1 MAVTTDP
8 NAVFYSYRG
17 VGTNQVVKKFID
29 LLDEKGIPHRGSES
43 EPIEGALTDF
53 EEKIGAANIIVIFY
67 SQEYFES
74 EHCMNEYANIRKYEN
89 EARKA
94 ATFCV
99 KCGDFKFE
107 DITETLED
115 CYGIKWAKFKDKNK
129 DTLKPINRRTVDNGY
144 YLDTNTTYCIQK
156 LDNYFSKTAR
166 YKEDSLP
173 TLVGL
178 ICDKYRELSS
188 KNTPVIQEIPIVSA
202 PHFTLSVPDGLMQ
215 REDEE
220 GNLFNL
226 ISKNRIVNLVGV
238 GGSGK
243 SSLAYL
249 CLNRHKNDFN
259 EISFVVVNN
268 NIKDDIVDQL
278 NKTLKLEFE
287 EDAYTKIITFLQ
299 ENYQSD
305 KPNLLALDI
314 NETADKDKTT
324 EYINEILQDTAYLA
338 GWKILIL
345 SRENVD
351 THNRIKTHN
360 LNDKEDFDFLKKLF
374 LEKAGARYSE
384 FSDFAGL
391 FNVIYYNPLLAEQLG
406 WYLNSYPKTVTLDD
420 IKKILYGSL
429 GKQEMQGMSAAQRH
443 DENVN
448 TFLKN
453 LIVYDNLEENEQKL
467 LRHFVLWQSEY
478 IEYDLIA
485 DLLKGVF
492 ESEDELINTL
502 TSLSKRSILT
512 TNNEDT
518 LSYKLHGLLANSL
531 REQIDIENE
540 DYEVYL
546 DNIKRIIKY
555 SYYKFVPFVD
565 CVEKSLCEYDIIA
578 NDFYLLSKVGTK
590 FYDTWKTDYAN
601 KTFNKYIKI
610 ISERID
616 RNPNS
621 IEEKYCLAKGYNK
634 LANLQANRLHCYAS
648 AKENYEKAINIGVK
662 LPKNNSEY
670 QDVLA
675 WLYNNLAMIQSDHL
689 QDMHTAKENYET
701 AIAIRKQLQKD
712 NPESKYKNSLA
723 RVYDTYACFQEN
735 HLLNYY
741 SAKENYQKAID
752 IREPLK
758 DNPEYQNNLVKAY
771 NNLANLQQNHL
782 NEYDFAEVNYKKAIK
797 VGDNLPK
804 DNPEY
809 QNNRANSYINLAN
822 LQISHLKDYA
832 SAETNYKTAIEIGEK
847 LPKVNPIFQNTLAG
861 AYNGLANT
869 YDKLKDYDKAIESI
883 NTAIDIAFQLKEQ
896 DSKYL
901 IYWTNYRYSLAEIKF
916 NNGKDLDEVKNI
928 LAEIKPLAQQCLKD
942 NPDDEWTKTVNDD
955 IDDLLSKVEKSIS

>member
-17 VGTNQVVKKFID
+17 VGTNQAVKKFID
-29 LLDEKGIPHRGSES
+29 LLDQKGIPHRGSES

-67 SQEYFES
+67 SQDYFES

-89 EARKA
+89 ETRKA

-220 GNLFNL
+220 GNLFKL

-287 EDAYTKIITFLQ
+287 EDAYTEIITFLQ

-305 KPNLLALDI
+305 KPNLLVLDI

-324 EYINEILQDTAYLA
+324 EYINEILQDTAYLT

-345 SRENVD
+345 SRESVD
-351 THNRIKTHN
+351 TLNRNKTYN
-360 LNDKEDFDFLKKLF
+360 LNDNEDFDFLKKLF
-374 LEKAGARYSE
+374 LDKAGARYK
-384 FSDFAGL
+384 DFGDFEGL
-391 FNVIYYNPLLAEQLG
+391 FKVIYYNPLLAEQLG
-406 WYLNSYPKTVTLDD
+406 WYLNDYPKTATLDD

-429 GKQEMQGMSAAQRH
+429 GEQEMQGMSAAQRH

-448 TFLKN
+448 SFLKN
-453 LIVYDNLEENEQKL
+453 LIVYDKLEKNEQKL

-478 IEYDLIA
+478 IGYDVIA
-485 DLLKGVF
+485 DLLKDVF
-492 ESEDELINTL
+492 TSEDELIKTL
-502 TSLSKRSILT
+502 SSLSKRSILA
-512 TNNEDT
+512 TNNEET
-518 LSYKLHGLLANSL
+518 LSYKLHGLLKDSL
-531 REQIDIENE
+531 REQIDIDKE
-540 DYEVYL
+540 DYNGYL
-546 DNIKRIIKY
+546 SNVKRIIKY
-555 SYYKFVPFVD
+555 GCYKFVPFVD
-565 CVEKSLCEYDIIA
+565 CIGNSLCEYDLT
-578 NDFYLLSKVGTK
+578 NDVETLNNVALKYYNS
-590 FYDTWKTDYAN
+590 WNADY
-601 KTFNKYIKI
+601 
-610 ISERID
+610 SE
-616 RNPNS
+616 
-621 IEEKYCLAKGYNK
+621 KLYNK
-634 LANLQANRLHCYAS
+634 AIEKCLNRLS
-648 AKENYEKAINIGVK
+648 
-662 LPKNNSEY
+662 
-670 QDVLA
+670 
-675 WLYNNLAMIQSDHL
+675 SD
-689 QDMHTAKENYET
+689 
-701 AIAIRKQLQKD
+701 
-712 NPESKYKNSLA
+712 
-723 RVYDTYACFQEN
+723 
-735 HLLNYY
+735 
-741 SAKENYQKAID
+741 
-752 IREPLK
+752 K
-758 DNPEYQNNLVKAY
+758 DNPEYQNALARVY
-771 NNLANLQQNHL
+771 NNLADLQEEHL
-782 NEYDFAEVNYKKAIK
+782 EEIDSAILNYEKAIAINK
-797 VGDNLPK
+797 QLPIDNLEAQAK
-804 DNPEY
+804 LIYEY
-809 QNNRANSYINLAN
+809 GHLGKLYDKQKKYDDALTTIN
-822 LQISHLKDYA
+822 Y
-832 SAETNYKTAIEIGEK
+832 AIEISSH
-847 LPKVNPIFQNTLAG
+847 I
-861 AYNGLANT
+861 
-869 YDKLKDYDKAIESI
+869 
-883 NTAIDIAFQLKEQ
+883 KEQ
-896 DSKYL
+896 ESEYMTL
-901 IYWTNYRYSLAEIKF
+901 WLGCRYAQAEIKYHI
-916 NNGKDLDEVKNI
+916 GKDLDEVKNTLLEI
-928 LAEIKPLAQQCLKD
+928 RLLVQQQLPDEELAKKL
-942 NPDDEWTKTVNDD
+942 TDD
-955 IDDLLSKVEKSIS
+955 ITDLLSIIDN

>member
-345 SRENVD
+345 SRESVE
-351 THNRIKTHN
+351 TRNRIKTHN
-360 LNDKEDFDFLKKLF
+360 LNDKGDFNFLKQLF

-531 REQIDIENE
+531 REQIKIENE
-540 DYEVYL
+540 DYDEYL
-546 DNIKRIIKY
+546 WNIYRIIAY
-555 SYYKFVPFVD
+555 GYYKFVPFVD
-565 CVEKSLCEYDIIA
+565 CIGNSLCEYDITNNNATLHNVALKYYNSWKA
-578 NDFYLLSKVGTK
+578 NYSEKL
-590 FYDTWKTDYAN
+590 YN
-601 KTFNKYIKI
+601 KAIKI
-610 ISERID
+610 CLKKLTSD
-616 RNPNS
+616 KDNATYQNDLAS
-621 IEEKYCLAKGYNK
+621 AYNCLAI
-634 LANLQANRLHCYAS
+634 LQKNHLRDYDS
-648 AKENYEKAINIGVK
+648 AKANYEK
-662 LPKNNSEY
+662 
-670 QDVLA
+670 
-675 WLYNNLAMIQSDHL
+675 
-689 QDMHTAKENYET
+689 
-701 AIAIRKQLQKD
+701 AIAIRKQLPKD
-712 NPESKYKNSLA
+712 NP
-723 RVYDTYACFQEN
+723 Q
-735 HLLNYY
+735 
-741 SAKENYQKAID
+741 
-752 IREPLK
+752 
-758 DNPEYQNNLVKAY
+758 YQNDLANTY
-771 NNLANLQQNHL
+771 NNLANLQKDNL
-782 NEYDFAEVNYKKAIK
+782 GEYELSKSNYEKAITIR
-797 VGDNLPK
+797 VQLPK

-809 QNNRANSYINLAN
+809 QNDLAN
-822 LQISHLKDYA
+822 TYNDLAILQRKHLGDYD
-832 SAETNYKTAIEIGEK
+832 SAKANYEKAIEIGEQ
-847 LPKVNPIFQNTLAG
+847 LPKDNPEYQNDLAN
-861 AYNGLANT
+861 AYNNLAILLNKQKK
-869 YDKLKDYDKAIESI
+869 YESAELNINSAI
-883 NTAIDIAFQLKEQ
+883 AIHQRLSNLNPHFLVDFLG
-896 DSKYL
+896 SK
-901 IYWTNYRYSLAEIKF
+901 
-916 NNGKDLDEVKNI
+916 VI
-928 LAEIKPLAQQCLKD
+928 LASIYKSRGNPSSIRKTMEILFEIKPLAEKYLSD
-942 NPDDEWTKTVNDD
+942 NPSDKRIQGIINN
-955 IDDLLSKVEKSIS
+955 INNLLELDKGKKGCIILLVAAIILAAILWYVLRS

>member
-345 SRENVD
+345 SRESVE
-351 THNRIKTHN
+351 TRNRIKTHN
-360 LNDKEDFDFLKKLF
+360 LNDKGDFNFLKQLF

-478 IEYDLIA
+478 IEYDVIA

-531 REQIDIENE
+531 REQIKIENE
-540 DYEVYL
+540 DYDEYL
-546 DNIKRIIKY
+546 WNIYRIIAY
-555 SYYKFVPFVD
+555 GYYKFVPFVD
-565 CVEKSLCEYDIIA
+565 CIGNSLCEYDITNNNATLHNVALKYYNSWKA
-578 NDFYLLSKVGTK
+578 NYSEKL
-590 FYDTWKTDYAN
+590 YN
-601 KTFNKYIKI
+601 KAIKI
-610 ISERID
+610 CLKKLTSD
-616 RNPNS
+616 KDNATYQNDLAS
-621 IEEKYCLAKGYNK
+621 AYNCLAI
-634 LANLQANRLHCYAS
+634 LQKNHLRDYDS
-648 AKENYEKAINIGVK
+648 AKANYEK
-662 LPKNNSEY
+662 
-670 QDVLA
+670 
-675 WLYNNLAMIQSDHL
+675 
-689 QDMHTAKENYET
+689 
-701 AIAIRKQLQKD
+701 AIAIRKQLPKD
-712 NPESKYKNSLA
+712 NP
-723 RVYDTYACFQEN
+723 Q
-735 HLLNYY
+735 
-741 SAKENYQKAID
+741 
-752 IREPLK
+752 
-758 DNPEYQNNLVKAY
+758 YQNDLANTY
-771 NNLANLQQNHL
+771 NNLANLQKDNL
-782 NEYDFAEVNYKKAIK
+782 GEYELSKSNYEKAITIR
-797 VGDNLPK
+797 VQLPK

-809 QNNRANSYINLAN
+809 QNDLAN
-822 LQISHLKDYA
+822 TYNDLAILQRKHLGDYD
-832 SAETNYKTAIEIGEK
+832 SAKANYEKAIEIGEQ
-847 LPKVNPIFQNTLAG
+847 LPKDNPEYQNDLAN
-861 AYNGLANT
+861 AYNNLAILLNKQKK
-869 YDKLKDYDKAIESI
+869 YESAELNINSAI
-883 NTAIDIAFQLKEQ
+883 AIHQRLSNLNPHFLVDFLG
-896 DSKYL
+896 SK
-901 IYWTNYRYSLAEIKF
+901 
-916 NNGKDLDEVKNI
+916 VI
-928 LAEIKPLAQQCLKD
+928 LASIYKSRGNPSSIRKTMEILFEIKPLAEKYLSD
-942 NPDDEWTKTVNDD
+942 NPSDKRIQGIINN
-955 IDDLLSKVEKSIS
+955 INNLLELDKGKKGCIILLVAAIILAAILWYVLRS